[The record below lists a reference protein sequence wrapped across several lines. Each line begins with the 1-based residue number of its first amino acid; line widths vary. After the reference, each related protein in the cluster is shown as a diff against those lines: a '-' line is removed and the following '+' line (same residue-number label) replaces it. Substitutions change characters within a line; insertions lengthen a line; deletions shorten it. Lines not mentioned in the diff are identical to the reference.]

1 MVGAEANAAV
11 FDDTVKEA
19 AMATLPLLLP
29 FMIDKTVA
37 SISTADDDVD
47 DDDELIVI
55 IDRDRLPLRLLVDD
69 ISLAVAGADAETM
82 VCQCI

>member
-11 FDDTVKEA
+11 LDDAVKEA

-29 FMIDKTVA
+29 FMIDNTVA
-37 SISTADDDVD
+37 SISTADDDD
-47 DDDELIVI
+47 GELIVI
-55 IDRDRLPLRLLVDD
+55 IDRDRLPFRLLVDD
-69 ISLAVAGADAETM
+69 ISLAVAGADAEAM

>member
-47 DDDELIVI
+47 DDELIVI

>member
-47 DDDELIVI
+47 DELIVI

>member
-1 MVGAEANAAV
+1 MVGAETNAAV

-47 DDDELIVI
+47 DDELIVI

>member
-19 AMATLPLLLP
+19 AMATLPLLLLP
-29 FMIDKTVA
+29 FMIDNTVA

-47 DDDELIVI
+47 DGELIVI
-55 IDRDRLPLRLLVDD
+55 IDRDRLPFRLLVDD
-69 ISLAVAGADAETM
+69 ISLAVAGADAEAM

>member
-1 MVGAEANAAV
+1 MVGAETNAAV
-11 FDDTVKEA
+11 FDDTVKEV

-37 SISTADDDVD
+37 SISTADDDV

>member
-11 FDDTVKEA
+11 FGDTVKEA

-37 SISTADDDVD
+37 SISTADDDD
-47 DDDELIVI
+47 DDGELIVI
-55 IDRDRLPLRLLVDD
+55 IDRDRLPFRLLVDD
-69 ISLAVAGADAETM
+69 ISLAVAGADAEAM

>member
-47 DDDELIVI
+47 DGELIVI